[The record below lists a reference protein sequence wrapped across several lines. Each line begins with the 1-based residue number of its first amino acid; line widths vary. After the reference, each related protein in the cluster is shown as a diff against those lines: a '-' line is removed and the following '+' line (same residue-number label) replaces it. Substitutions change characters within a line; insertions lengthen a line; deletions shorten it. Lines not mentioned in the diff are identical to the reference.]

1 MHLLEKELYDFMVQ
15 NGVDGF
21 TAQEAAKNCATSITR
36 SAGVGFVIGTGVGVA
51 TGNPA
56 ALLMGGVGA
65 FGGGALA
72 LAISPTCN
80 EVRQAAQ
87 TWATQSGL

>member
-1 MHLLEKELYDFMVQ
+1 MHLLETQLYDFMVQ
-15 NGVDGF
+15 NGVDAL
-21 TAQEAAKNCATSITR
+21 TAQEAAKNCARSVTR
-36 SAGVGFVIGTGVGVA
+36 SAGAGFVLGTTAGVA

-72 LAISPTCN
+72 LSITPTCS